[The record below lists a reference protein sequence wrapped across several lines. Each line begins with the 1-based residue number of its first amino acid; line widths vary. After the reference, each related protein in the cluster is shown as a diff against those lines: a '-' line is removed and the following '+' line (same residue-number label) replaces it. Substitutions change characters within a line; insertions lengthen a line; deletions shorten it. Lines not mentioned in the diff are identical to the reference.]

1 MLTFEKIRE
10 LERKEKGEEKLQKL
24 PEEFTEE
31 LNDYLKKK
39 EGITDQREMKN
50 INSTVERLFELRENK
65 IFDLVLYNVRT
76 GMPVENLTKQ
86 EEDLFKILAEELKKF
101 RHKLMERDFK
111 EVGKDFKE
119 EVKNNPRDLY
129 RVTKSIPEIVGP
141 DLKEYKLSENEIIDI
156 SALPKELNELLL
168 KKGVIEKVE

>member
-10 LERKEKGEEKLQKL
+10 LERKEKEDQKLQKL
-24 PEEFTEE
+24 PEDFIIE
-31 LNDYLKKK
+31 LSDYLKKK

-50 INSTVERLFELRENK
+50 ISSTVERLFELRENK

-86 EEDLFKILAEELKKF
+86 EEGLFKILVVELKKF
-101 RHKLMERDFK
+101 RQRSME
-111 EVGKDFKE
+111 KDFKE

-156 SALPKELNELLL
+156 SSLPKELNELLL